1 MSTHFK
7 LATTLVLAAV
17 TLAPLGA
24 QAPKKEAP
32 KKPEATMKAD
42 TPKATASGWTSLF
55 DGKTLNGWRG
65 YDKPGAA
72 TKANA
77 SDSRWKAQDGLLTVV
92 PSGAGDTH
100 GARDIISTDTY
111 REFDLRWEWKIAEG
125 GNSGVKYFVLED
137 QPSAIGHEYQLI
149 DDERHPDA
157 KIGPHRQTAALY
169 DVFPAHDR
177 PMKPAGQWNT
187 SEVIVKGNHVTHI
200 LNGKTVLE
208 YDLGSPELK
217 AAIAKSKF
225 KDIARFG
232 TPQDG
237 HILVQD
243 HGDQVWYRKIEI
255 KKTK

>member
-1 MSTHFK
+1 MTTKFK
-7 LATTLVLAAV
+7 LATMTFAAAV
-17 TLAPLGA
+17 AIAPLQAQTPARKGA
-24 QAPKKEAP
+24 DVPTTAP
-32 KKPEATMKAD
+32 
-42 TPKATASGWTSLF
+42 ASAASPASKDGWVQLF
-55 DGKTLNGWRG
+55 DGKDLKGWRG
-65 YDKPGAA
+65 YKKPDAA
-72 TKANA
+72 GT
-77 SDSRWKAQDGLLTVV
+77 RWKVEGGLLTI
-92 PSGAGDTH
+92 PQTGAGDTH
-100 GARDIISTDTY
+100 GMQDIVTDATF
-111 REFDLRWEWKIAEG
+111 EQFDLRWEWKISQG

-177 PMKPAGQWNT
+177 PIKPAGEWNT
-187 SEVIVKGNHVTHI
+187 SEVIVKGKHVTHI

-208 YDLGSPELK
+208 YELDSPELM
-217 AAIAKSKF
+217 AAVAKSKF

-232 TPQDG
+232 HPQDG

-255 KKTK
+255 KKL

>member
-1 MSTHFK
+1 MSTHFR
-7 LATTLVLAAV
+7 LAITVLLAAAA
-17 TLAPLGA
+17 LAPVGA
-24 QAPKKEAP
+24 QAPKEDG
-32 KKPEATMKAD
+32 KKKAD
-42 TPKATASGWTSLF
+42 TSGWTQLF

-65 YDKPGAA
+65 YDKPGAP

-77 SDSRWKAQDGLLTVV
+77 SDSRWKVQDGLLTVV

-100 GARDIISTDTY
+100 GARDIISTGTY

-125 GNSGVKYFVLED
+125 GNSGVKYFVMED

-177 PMKPAGQWNT
+177 PMKPAGQWNA

-237 HILVQD
+237 HILLQD

-255 KKTK
+255 KKAR

>member
-1 MSTHFK
+1 MTTKFK
-7 LATTLVLAAV
+7 LATIACIAALA
-17 TLAPLGA
+17 LAPLAA
-24 QAPKKEAP
+24 QAPDKKAAS
-32 KKPEATMKAD
+32 KPAT
-42 TPKATASGWTSLF
+42 TTASTTSKDGGWIQLF
-55 DGKTLNGWRG
+55 NGKDLTGWRG
-65 YDKPGAA
+65 YKKTD
-72 TKANA
+72 A
-77 SDSRWKAQDGLLTVV
+77 SEGRWKVVDGILTL
-92 PSGAGDTH
+92 PSNGAGDTH
-100 GARDIISTDTY
+100 GARDIISDATFDQ
-111 REFDLRWEWKIAEG
+111 FDLRWEWKISEG

-137 QPSAIGHEYQLI
+137 RNDAIGHEYQLI

-187 SEVIVKGNHVTHI
+187 SEVIVKGKHVTHI

-208 YDLGSPELK
+208 YDLDSPELK

-232 TPQDG
+232 TPQNG

-243 HGDQVWYRKIEI
+243 HGDQVWFRKIEI
-255 KKTK
+255 KKV

>member
-1 MSTHFK
+1 MPTKFK
-7 LATTLVLAAV
+7 LAIVMFALAAAA
-17 TLAPLGA
+17 APLAA
-24 QAPKKEAP
+24 QAPAKKAP
-32 KKPEATMKAD
+32 SKPATTTAD
-42 TPKATASGWTSLF
+42 GGWTQLF

-65 YDKPGAA
+65 YKKPDA
-72 TKANA
+72 TGT
-77 SDSRWKAQDGLLTVV
+77 RWKVEDGMLTI
-92 PSGAGDTH
+92 PQTGAGDTH
-100 GARDIISTDTY
+100 GQQDLITDATY
-111 REFDLRWEWKIAEG
+111 EQFDLRWEWKISQG

-137 QPSAIGHEYQLI
+137 QPAAIGHEYQMI

-177 PMKPAGQWNT
+177 PIKPAGEWNT
-187 SEVIVKGNHVTHI
+187 SEVTVRGKHVTHI

-208 YDLGSPELK
+208 CDLDSPALM
-217 AAIAKSKF
+217 AQIAKSKF

-232 TPQDG
+232 HPQNG

-255 KKTK
+255 KRLK